1 MIKDLTIL
9 IQGRCE
15 QEQMQLWIDN
25 YSDCNVI
32 VSTWIDYDLNLNFP
46 NNWKIIK
53 SEYPKRFADIQNID
67 LQVIST
73 LSGLKEVQT
82 DYVIKVRGDE
92 FFSNLYL
99 VYNRMKEVHPKV
111 LVSSIF
117 FRRLGMYLY
126 HISDHIICS
135 TTENLNIMFE
145 KTYDLLVNNIKF
157 NDTPESH
164 LGFSFIS
171 GKENWDLYEIEKY
184 KSINDDMIRK
194 WYSIFEI
201 SKLKPYIITQST
213 PNGRIYYK
221 DNFEYD
227 YHTITEL

>member
-1 MIKDLTIL
+1 
-9 IQGRCE
+9 
-15 QEQMQLWIDN
+15 
-25 YSDCNVI
+25 
-32 VSTWIDYDLNLNFP
+32 LNLNFP

-73 LSGLKEVQT
+73 LNGLKEVQT

-99 VYNRMKEVHPKV
+99 VYNRMKEAHPKV

-184 KSINDDMIRK
+184 KSMNDDMIRK

-227 YHTITEL
+227 YYTITEL

>member
-1 MIKDLTIL
+1 
-9 IQGRCE
+9 
-15 QEQMQLWIDN
+15 
-25 YSDCNVI
+25 
-32 VSTWIDYDLNLNFP
+32 
-46 NNWKIIK
+46 
-53 SEYPKRFADIQNID
+53 
-67 LQVIST
+67 
-73 LSGLKEVQT
+73 
-82 DYVIKVRGDE
+82 
-92 FFSNLYL
+92 
-99 VYNRMKEVHPKV
+99 MKELHPKV

-117 FRRLGMYLY
+117 FRQLGMYLY

-145 KTYDLLVNNIKF
+145 KAHDLLVNSIKF
-157 NDTPESH
+157 NNTPESH

-213 PNGRIYYK
+213 PNGRVYYK

-227 YHTITEL
+227 SYTIKEL

>member
-25 YSDCNVI
+25 YSDWNVI

-67 LQVIST
+67 LQVTST
-73 LSGLKEVQT
+73 LNGLKEVQT

-184 KSINDDMIRK
+184 KSMNDDMIRK

-227 YHTITEL
+227 YYTITEL

>member
-25 YSDCNVI
+25 YSDWNVI

-73 LSGLKEVQT
+73 LNGLKEVQT

-92 FFSNLYL
+92 FFSNLDL
-99 VYNRMKEVHPKV
+99 VYSRMKEVHPKV

-171 GKENWDLYEIEKY
+171 GKENWDLCEIEKY

-213 PNGRIYYK
+213 PNGRVYYK

-227 YHTITEL
+227 YYTITEL